1 MFNDSVLSNITL
13 GLPVERERAMRALQA
28 ANLTQ
33 RVAELPQGMDTLVG
47 HNASILSGGERQRLA
62 IARAIYKD
70 APILILDEATSA
82 LDTDTDSLV
91 QASLRTAMQ
100 GRTTI
105 AIAHRLSTIKDADCI
120 YVMGQ
125 GRVLQN
131 GTHDEL
137 MVLGGAYAE
146 FIRHSQN

>member
-1 MFNDSVLSNITL
+1 MSL
-13 GLPVERERAMRALQA
+13 
-28 ANLTQ
+28 Q
-33 RVAELPQGMDTLVG
+33 RVIAKAVSSLPGNLIVK
-47 HNASILSGGERQRLA
+47 LSGGERQRLA

-70 APILILDEATSA
+70 APVLILDEATSA

-125 GRVLQN
+125 GRVLQQ
-131 GTHDEL
+131 GSHDEL
-137 MVLGGAYAE
+137 MALGGDYFE
-146 FIRHSQN
+146 FIQLSQS